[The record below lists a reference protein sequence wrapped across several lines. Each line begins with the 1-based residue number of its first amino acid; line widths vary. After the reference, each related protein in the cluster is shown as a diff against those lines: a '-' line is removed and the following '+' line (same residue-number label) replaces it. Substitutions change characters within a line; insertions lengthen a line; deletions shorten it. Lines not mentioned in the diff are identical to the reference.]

1 MDQQIRQKSTRES
14 QDIKEDL
21 AKKEQIKEAAKKRQ
35 EKLADIEAKKRIQ
48 ARIAADK
55 EERRLKQ
62 ERERAEREGRAP
74 PVQPAA
80 APIPTSSGP
89 TTSKPASAYTETR
102 IRFQTS
108 SGNVMKTFPVD
119 TTLFEVA
126 AALSKEL
133 GREVQA
139 FVQTFPKKTFNEEF
153 FGETLKELKL
163 VPSASLIVQ

>member
-1 MDQQIRQKSTRES
+1 
-14 QDIKEDL
+14 
-21 AKKEQIKEAAKKRQ
+21 
-35 EKLADIEAKKRIQ
+35 
-48 ARIAADK
+48 
-55 EERRLKQ
+55 
-62 ERERAEREGRAP
+62 
-74 PVQPAA
+74 
-80 APIPTSSGP
+80 
-89 TTSKPASAYTETR
+89 
-102 IRFQTS
+102 
-108 SGNVMKTFPVD
+108 MKTFPVD